1 MVAFVVASLLEGFR
15 CLASSL
21 ILSVCQ
27 SRFYSSLLMRHEKSL
42 LFYIYI
48 LLLFN
53 KLPCFIWNL
62 EYSLNVRQINDR
74 KEKYGVLLEYQR

>member
-15 CLASSL
+15 CLASLL

-27 SRFYSSLLMRHEKSL
+27 NRFYSSLLMRHEKAYFL
-42 LFYIYI
+42 YI

-53 KLPCFIWNL
+53 KLSSFIWNL
-62 EYSLNVRQINDR
+62 EYSLNVRQINDC

>member
-15 CLASSL
+15 CLASLL

-27 SRFYSSLLMRHEKSL
+27 SRFYLSLLMRHEKVYFL
-42 LFYIYI
+42 YI
-48 LLLFN
+48 LLIFN
-53 KLPCFIWNL
+53 KLPSFIWNL